1 VTAPAV
7 LLIAGAE
14 LRMFTRSVP
23 AVVLAGVLP
32 TALGALLVWAES
44 DTGKAGDGATAAL
57 LVVTLMALTA
67 YTAGTTALAARRQQ
81 FVLKRLRLSGTGD
94 AAILAG
100 VLAPAIV
107 LTLLQA
113 ALLFAIVA
121 AAGAPAPAR
130 PLLPVLALVIGTAL
144 AGALAVGT
152 AAFTASPEY
161 AQFTTVPFALAIVG
175 GGYRVVVRPAGDAAG
190 ALLAL
195 PGVPVAQL
203 ARSGWEA
210 VPTLPALAALCVKLA
225 AAAPLA
231 LRVFTWQPRR

>member
-1 VTAPAV
+1 MTAPA

-32 TALGALLVWAES
+32 AALGALLVWAES
-44 DTGKAGDGATAAL
+44 NTGTAGDGATAAL
-57 LVVTLMALTA
+57 VVVTLMALTG

-81 FVLKRLRLSGTGD
+81 FVLKRLRLSGAGD
-94 AAILAG
+94 GAIIAG

-121 AAGAPAPAR
+121 AGGAPAPAR
-130 PLLPVLALVIGTAL
+130 PLVPALALFAGTAL
-144 AGALAVGT
+144 AGVLAAGT

-161 AQFTTVPFALAIVG
+161 AQFTTVPLSLAIVG
-175 GGYRVVVRPAGDAAG
+175 GGYWVAVRPAGEVG
-190 ALLAL
+190 PALLAL

-203 ARSGWEA
+203 TRSGWET
-210 VPTLPALAALCVKLA
+210 VPVVPALVALGVMLA
-225 AAAPLA
+225 LAAPLA
-231 LRVFTWQPRR
+231 LRLFSWQPRR